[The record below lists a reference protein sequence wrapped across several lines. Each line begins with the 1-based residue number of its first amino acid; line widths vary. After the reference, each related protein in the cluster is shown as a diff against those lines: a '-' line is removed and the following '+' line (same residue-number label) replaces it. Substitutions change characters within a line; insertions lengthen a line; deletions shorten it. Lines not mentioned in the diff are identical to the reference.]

1 MSRPQQIPIPSSISF
16 FKSRV
21 EMAGTD
27 APSTSS
33 TAIARA
39 FIDQRAATFHEAFG
53 VESYFNTVMSKY
65 QSKEIS

>member
-1 MSRPQQIPIPSSISF
+1 MADRDDASIAF
-16 FKSRV
+16 TR
-21 EMAGTD
+21 G
-27 APSTSS
+27 
-33 TAIARA
+33 

>member
-1 MSRPQQIPIPSSISF
+1 
-16 FKSRV
+16 
-21 EMAGTD
+21 MAGSD
-27 APSTSS
+27 DPSTLS
-33 TAIARA
+33 TAFARG